1 MSLEDVEV
9 VRGLNEPYEGEDVA
23 PIIRES
29 VDRFGPDPDPDTVLA
44 EWAKDPAWCH
54 IHPDIEWDMT
64 GAGAVGVT
72 ANGPRE
78 VALFWADWIEAWKS
92 YVYRVVEYRDLG
104 DWVLTPVDVRAS
116 GPEGIPVEMRL
127 FQVWRVRDGKVAAQR
142 AFLSEQAALEAAGL
156 REWRL
161 P

>member
-1 MSLEDVEV
+1 MSEENVEI

-29 VDRFGPDPDPDTVLA
+29 VDRFGPDPDPNTVLA

-72 ANGPRE
+72 ANGPKE

-104 DWVLTPVDVRAS
+104 DWVLTPIDVRAS

-127 FQVWRVRDGKVAAQR
+127 FQIWRVRDGKVAAQR
-142 AFLSEQAALEAAGL
+142 AFLSEQAALEAAEL
-156 REWRL
+156 SE
-161 P
+161 